1 MKLVRDAVAS
11 HGKDLACFK
20 NNEGWPTA
28 GLRLEYPGHL
38 ADDFR
43 TLEWYGREMR
53 LKHGRG
59 TRRNIKFDDEEETL
73 YIDACLPDTDYWH
86 RINPSEAKEFK
97 TEVMGKR
104 AADSRILLE
113 LPFTQNGS
121 NPNLEPLGRPR
132 NQGFGGGAHN
142 QNGKPRVHQLQC
154 HCGEKNVRNR
164 GRM

>member
-1 MKLVRDAVAS
+1 
-11 HGKDLACFK
+11 
-20 NNEGWPTA
+20 
-28 GLRLEYPGHL
+28 
-38 ADDFR
+38 
-43 TLEWYGREMR
+43 MR